1 MSELGTSELGPSE
14 FGTSDPVFLLIHG
27 SAHGAWC
34 WRDLIPA
41 LGARGGV
48 VHTMDL
54 PSHGDDP
61 TPYTEVTLDL
71 YRDAILHKISEIG
84 APVILVGHSA
94 GGYAITAAAE
104 AAPERI
110 AQLIYV
116 CAYVPED
123 GKSLGDMRRSAR
135 AHPVLAAIAKTPD
148 GKAFTFRPDTVEATL
163 FHDCPAQAVAYAL
176 PHLGPQAIRPQET
189 PLTITARSTTL
200 PRDYVLCTDDRTIP
214 PEEQEKMVKD
224 WPEGH
229 VHRLAAGHSP
239 YFSHPDSLADLLIK
253 AVRKDG

>member
-1 MSELGTSELGPSE
+1 MSEL
-14 FGTSDPVFLLIHG
+14 GTSDPVFLLVHG

-34 WRDLIPA
+34 WRDLVPA
-41 LGARGGV
+41 LGARGATA
-48 VHTMDL
+48 HAMDL

-123 GKSLGDMRRSAR
+123 GKSLVTCAAVPVLIRCWPRLQKPRTARLSPFALTPSRRRCFMIAQLKPWPMPCCIWDRRRSAR
-135 AHPVLAAIAKTPD
+135 K
-148 GKAFTFRPDTVEATL
+148 KRP
-163 FHDCPAQAVAYAL
+163 
-176 PHLGPQAIRPQET
+176 
-189 PLTITARSTTL
+189 
-200 PRDYVLCTDDRTIP
+200 
-214 PEEQEKMVKD
+214 
-224 WPEGH
+224 
-229 VHRLAAGHSP
+229 
-239 YFSHPDSLADLLIK
+239 
-253 AVRKDG
+253 

>member
-1 MSELGTSELGPSE
+1 MSELAMSELGATELE
-14 FGTSDPVFLLIHG
+14 ATDPVFLLIHG

-41 LGARGGV
+41 LVARGGI
-48 VHTMDL
+48 VHAMDL
-54 PSHGDDP
+54 PSHGADT
-61 TPYTEVTLDL
+61 TPYSEVTLDL
-71 YRDAILHKISEIG
+71 YRDAILHKIAEIG
-84 APVILVGHSA
+84 TPVILVGHSA

-104 AAPERI
+104 AAPECV
-110 AQLIYV
+110 AQMIYV

-148 GKAFTFRPDTVEATL
+148 GKAFTFRADTVVATL

-189 PLTITARSTTL
+189 PLTITARSATL

-224 WPEGH
+224 WPEDQ
-229 VHRLAAGHSP
+229 VHRLTAGHSP

>member
-1 MSELGTSELGPSE
+1 MSELAMSELGATELDA
-14 FGTSDPVFLLIHG
+14 TDPVFLLIHG

-41 LGARGGV
+41 LVARGGI
-48 VHTMDL
+48 VHAMDL
-54 PSHGDDP
+54 PSHGADT
-61 TPYTEVTLDL
+61 TPYSEVTLDL
-71 YRDAILHKISEIG
+71 YRDAILHKIAEIG
-84 APVILVGHSA
+84 TPVILVGHSA

-104 AAPERI
+104 AAPECV
-110 AQLIYV
+110 AQMIYV

-148 GKAFTFRPDTVEATL
+148 GKAFTFRADTVEATL

-189 PLTITARSTTL
+189 PLTITARSATL

-224 WPEGH
+224 WPEDQ
-229 VHRLAAGHSP
+229 VHRLTAGHSP

>member
-1 MSELGTSELGPSE
+1 MSELEAT
-14 FGTSDPVFLLIHG
+14 DPVFLLIHG

-41 LGARGGV
+41 LVARGGI
-48 VHTMDL
+48 VHAMDL
-54 PSHGDDP
+54 PSHGADT
-61 TPYTEVTLDL
+61 TPYFEVTLDL
-71 YRDAILHKISEIG
+71 YRDAILHKIAEIG
-84 APVILVGHSA
+84 TPVILVGHSA

-104 AAPERI
+104 AAPECV
-110 AQLIYV
+110 AQMIYV

-148 GKAFTFRPDTVEATL
+148 DKAFTFRADTVVATL

-189 PLTITARSTTL
+189 PLTITARSATL

-224 WPEGH
+224 WPEDQ
-229 VHRLAAGHSP
+229 VHRLTAGHSP